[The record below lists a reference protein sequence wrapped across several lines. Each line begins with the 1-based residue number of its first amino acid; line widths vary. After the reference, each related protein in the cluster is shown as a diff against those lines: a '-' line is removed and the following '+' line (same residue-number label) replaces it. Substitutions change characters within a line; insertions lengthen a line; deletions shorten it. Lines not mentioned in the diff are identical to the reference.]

1 MITAHTDVVGSLLRP
16 VALRKARDD
25 WVAGRLSH
33 AQFKSI
39 EDRAVDEAVSLQEA
53 AGLDIVTDGEMRRLS
68 FQSQM
73 TEAVDGSSG
82 SIGTIILNFFAS
94 VSRGGAPAT
103 PCTSSRRARRHR
115 RQRLLAQDSGASPEH
130 ELIVVGRF
138 LVGARRG

>member
-25 WVAGRLSH
+25 WGAGRLSH

-68 FQSQM
+68 FQNRM
-73 TEAVDGSSG
+73 TEAVDG
-82 SIGTIILNFFAS
+82 FAAWDITAFL
-94 VSRGGAPAT
+94 GGH
-103 PCTSSRRARRHR
+103 RH
-115 RQRLLAQDSGASPEH
+115 
-130 ELIVVGRF
+130 F
-138 LVGARRG
+138 VGAAGGRR